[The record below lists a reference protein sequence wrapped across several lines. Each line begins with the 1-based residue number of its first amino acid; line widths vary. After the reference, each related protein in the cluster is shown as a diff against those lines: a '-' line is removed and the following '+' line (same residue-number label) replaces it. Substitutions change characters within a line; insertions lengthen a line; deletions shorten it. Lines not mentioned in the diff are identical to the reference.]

1 MKLSITLIIMLGL
14 LASCN
19 PKKSQQTTEK
29 WSVRMANS
37 ILQTSDQLIEFE
49 TKNNPSRTY
58 DTKQWDYDVSY
69 LAFAMKKMG
78 GVNQKYASYSDAYFN
93 HFVGDDG
100 VILNHDYEEYNVDK
114 IYPARNLFPLYH
126 ETKDEKYKLAIEKL
140 VDQMR
145 LHPKTES
152 GGYWHKIIY
161 PHQMWLDGIFMASPF
176 LVQYGKEFN
185 EPEWFDEVAKQIT
198 LVYKK
203 TYDEETGLL
212 YHAQDESKQQ
222 KWADPV
228 SGRSSYFWGRA
239 IGWYVMA
246 IVEVMDY
253 FPEDHP
259 QRSEILEIF
268 KNTIDAVLK
277 VRDEKS
283 GVWYQ
288 ILNLP
293 EREGNYLEGSCTAMF
308 TYAMAKAAN
317 LGYLDA
323 EYKELANDCFDSMI
337 KSLVKVEDN
346 GKVVL
351 TNVCGGAGLGGNPYR
366 DGSFE
371 YYISEQII
379 PNDCKG
385 AAPFIMAAMEL
396 NH

>member
-1 MKLSITLIIMLGL
+1 MTKKPDCFIMRKMKANNRNGQIR
-14 LASCN
+14 LAEGR
-19 PKKSQQTTEK
+19 P
-29 WSVRMANS
+29 
-37 ILQTSDQLIEFE
+37 
-49 TKNNPSRTY
+49 
-58 DTKQWDYDVSY
+58 
-69 LAFAMKKMG
+69 
-78 GVNQKYASYSDAYFN
+78 
-93 HFVGDDG
+93 
-100 VILNHDYEEYNVDK
+100 
-114 IYPARNLFPLYH
+114 
-126 ETKDEKYKLAIEKL
+126 
-140 VDQMR
+140 
-145 LHPKTES
+145 
-152 GGYWHKIIY
+152 
-161 PHQMWLDGIFMASPF
+161 IFGA
-176 LVQYGKEFN
+176 G
-185 EPEWFDEVAKQIT
+185 
-198 LVYKK
+198 
-203 TYDEETGLL
+203 
-212 YHAQDESKQQ
+212 
-222 KWADPV
+222 
-228 SGRSSYFWGRA
+228 A

-259 QRSEILEIF
+259 QRNEILEIF
-268 KNTIDAVLK
+268 KNTIGAVLK

-323 EYKELANDCFDSMI
+323 EYKEIANDCFDSMI
-337 KSLVKVEDN
+337 KSLVKVEDD

-396 NH
+396 SR